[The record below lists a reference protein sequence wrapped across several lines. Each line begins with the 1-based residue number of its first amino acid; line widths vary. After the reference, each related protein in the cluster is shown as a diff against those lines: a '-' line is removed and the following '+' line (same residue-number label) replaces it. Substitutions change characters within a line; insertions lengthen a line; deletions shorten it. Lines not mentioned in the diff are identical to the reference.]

1 MATAPIATDRFNTLL
16 MVTHSLDVG
25 LRRNKDD
32 LPDVGR
38 MMTAGREPENNG
50 TLSQLKATPERVRMN
65 TPALLLVPR
74 FRSSR
79 YTSAHSDTNFG
90 NKGALATL

>member
-1 MATAPIATDRFNTLL
+1 MVLL
-16 MVTHSLDVG
+16 LWIVG
-25 LRRNKDD
+25 LETKKDD

-50 TLSQLKATPERVRMN
+50 TLSQLKATPERVTMN

-74 FRSSR
+74 
-79 YTSAHSDTNFG
+79 
-90 NKGALATL
+90 